1 LGTVIKA
8 CSEGELAGV
17 GRLGVAGKTSC
28 HWKGPDG
35 KEQHC
40 ANWQQCAYPPALVE
54 LAARFTKPWAERDF
68 ERIAKVVLAAQE
80 SWGILGA

>member
-8 CSEGELAGV
+8 CPEGELAGV

-28 HWKGPDG
+28 QWKGADG

-40 ANWQQCAYPPALVE
+40 ANWQQCAYPPPLRSLE
-54 LAARFTKPWAERDF
+54 TEFKKDFRERDF
-68 ERIAKVVLAAQE
+68 QRVAELALAAQE
-80 SWGILGA
+80 TWGL